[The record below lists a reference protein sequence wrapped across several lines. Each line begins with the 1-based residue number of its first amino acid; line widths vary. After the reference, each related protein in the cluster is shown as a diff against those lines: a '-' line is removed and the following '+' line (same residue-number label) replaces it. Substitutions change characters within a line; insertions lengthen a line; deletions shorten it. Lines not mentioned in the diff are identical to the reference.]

1 MLGISFQLF
10 ADGSARDR
18 EDDDNYLGLSHD
30 YFSNDLKFLLNR
42 IRDGE
47 QEMPEELL
55 DYICSTWEAANPSGE
70 KHRIDLVHP
79 SDREAFGRQ
88 VHEILH
94 VKNAPLGKWPSRFSP
109 AFMQQTAIN
118 LAIKKGKTPLFQENG
133 EVFSVNGPPGTGKTT
148 LLKEIIVS
156 NIVERSAL
164 LAQYEDPE
172 EAKAYLQTHLPEI
185 RQAANTALKQ
195 AGSSLEA
202 AVTLVKEAFPQRIYD
217 TFRLPAGVY
226 ETLRI
231 TIGQGEGKNWWCVL
245 FPTLCVPA
253 SSAGFEAAAVS
264 AGMPEDLSH
273 TLSGQTPDIRFRLLD
288 WLGEIKCWLNG

>member
-1 MLGISFQLF
+1 MASSSTSRSVSLASS
-10 ADGSARDR
+10 SA
-18 EDDDNYLGLSHD
+18 L
-30 YFSNDLKFLLNR
+30 
-42 IRDGE
+42 
-47 QEMPEELL
+47 
-55 DYICSTWEAANPSGE
+55 
-70 KHRIDLVHP
+70 
-79 SDREAFGRQ
+79 SDRVLR
-88 VHEILH
+88 LH
-94 VKNAPLGKWPSRFSP
+94 VVANSDTQAD
-109 AFMQQTAIN
+109 Q
-118 LAIKKGKTPLFQENG
+118 
-133 EVFSVNGPPGTGKTT
+133 SVKLRVRDAVLNVLSYAMGAMPT
-148 LLKEIIVS
+148 L
-156 NIVERSAL
+156 
-164 LAQYEDPE
+164 E